1 MDYANLRMKGIPYVS
16 LKKETKRNNVL
27 YTLSTS
33 KSDSVGTYVCGRS
46 GLEKPSAGYGV
57 YNPCHAN
64 LHVIFQS
71 EKGSF
76 TIWNRWDSLNKL
88 KDSDSDLG
96 KKMLF
101 EFYLGEDSPWKAV
114 LPYTRVL
121 DIEGDLWL
129 EFSGDDNGEWSPGFK
144 RLVTNLCIALRAP
157 FEGNYTSSHVQIN
170 YGISNIVRLMETFDV
185 SYREA
190 LYFNRIFDWGTENKD
205 KSLRIHTP
213 KAVNNGGFVHHFL
226 HGRASK
232 WLSRYTPKLSEFKD
246 YAARG
251 NDQRIWGES
260 LSIIREI
267 VSSDKRP
274 LLQGAFAR
282 YDMPHLI
289 EKKDETNEDYL
300 KFILKVIR
308 EETSKP
314 KKKAA

>member
-1 MDYANLRMKGIPYVS
+1 MDYANLRMKDLPYVS
-16 LKKETKRNNVL
+16 LKRETTKKNVL
-27 YTLSTS
+27 NLLSTS
-33 KSDSVGTYVCGRS
+33 KSASVGTYVCGRN
-46 GLEKPSAGYGV
+46 GLDGVSAAYGV
-57 YNPCHAN
+57 FNPCHAN
-64 LHVIFQS
+64 LHTIFQS
-71 EKGSF
+71 ESGVF

-88 KDSDSDLG
+88 SGADGALG

-129 EFSGDDNGEWSPGFK
+129 EFSGDEDDKWSPGLK
-144 RLVTNLCIALRAP
+144 RLVTNLCIALRTP

-170 YGISNIVRLMETFDV
+170 YGISNIVRLMETFGV

-190 LYFNRIFDWGTENKD
+190 LYFNRIFDWGTSNKD

-232 WLSRYTPKLSEFKD
+232 WLAGHTPKISDFKD
-246 YAARG
+246 YTARG

-260 LSIIREI
+260 RSIIREV
-267 VSSDKRP
+267 VSQEKRP
-274 LLQGAFAR
+274 LIQGAFAR